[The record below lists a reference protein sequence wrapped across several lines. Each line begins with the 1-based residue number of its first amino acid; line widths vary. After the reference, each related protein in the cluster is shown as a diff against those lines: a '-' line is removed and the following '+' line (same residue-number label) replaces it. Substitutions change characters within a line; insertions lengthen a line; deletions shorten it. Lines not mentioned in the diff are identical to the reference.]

1 MYRNRR
7 RRKLQRRRRAGV
19 VAASIAVLA
28 VAIGLPTL
36 ASANGVDNLLNGVGL
51 SGGSGGGGDTS
62 GSDASSPSPQAGV
75 PPNYVPPLVG
85 TGPHG
90 QGTDAVVDLSP
101 SDTNPLPPYPD
112 SGQDVIVGDS
122 EGSQNPDGT
131 YHGRVTAANILGL
144 TLPDLLQIETNPG
157 ESKDGALQQ
166 LNELLGPNGQLCA
179 GGTGVCLT
187 VLDMHSSTTATGS
200 HNSFSAVDVGV
211 LGQVAA
217 TALTSEG
224 DISHD
229 PATGCQTAHGS
240 SQVAGA
246 NALGLLGAD
255 TLPGESTSTSCP
267 NGSQS
272 VSQSSGVLG
281 LTGLP
286 GSLNVPITSQG
297 CEDGTPNTQPDLL
310 GLAPILAGIGV
321 LSAMCNANDQDSG
334 QTSNPYGV
342 REGLTA
348 FLLPIAGG
356 LIKVTTA
363 GPESHAVAQAAPVT
377 PTTPSTPLAPPAGN
391 QGNKG
396 NKGKNNKGNGGNG
409 GAGGGAGAAAGAAAA
424 GNGQLAFTGA
434 DLLVLGLV
442 GGALILGG
450 LALTTTAG
458 RRHRRTI

>member
-7 RRKLQRRRRAGV
+7 RRKLQRRRRASV
-19 VAASIAVLA
+19 VTAAIAVLA
-28 VAIGLPTL
+28 LAIGVPTL
-36 ASANGVDNLLNGVGL
+36 ASGNGVDTSLNDLL
-51 SGGSGGGGDTS
+51 GGGGGGGTS
-62 GSDASSPSPQAGV
+62 GGDTASPSPQAGV
-75 PPNYVPPLVG
+75 PPDYVPPLVG

-90 QGTDAVVDLSP
+90 QGTDAVVDLAP

-122 EGSQNPDGT
+122 DGSQNPDGT

-157 ESKDGALQQ
+157 ESKDGALEP
-166 LNELLGPNGQLCA
+166 LNEMLGPNGALCA

-187 VLDMHSSTTATGS
+187 VLDMHSQTSATGS
-200 HNSFSAVDVGV
+200 QNSFSAVDVGV

-217 TALTSEG
+217 SALTSRGE
-224 DISHD
+224 ISHD
-229 PATGCQTAHGS
+229 PATGCQTAHGE
-240 SQVAGA
+240 SQVLGA

-255 TLPGESTSTSCP
+255 TLPGESTSTACP

-272 VSQSSGVLG
+272 VTQSSGVLG

-286 GSLNVPITSQG
+286 GSLNVPITSEG
-297 CEDGTPNTQPDLL
+297 CENGTPNTQPDLL
-310 GLAPILAGIGV
+310 GLGPILAGIGV
-321 LSAMCNANDQDSG
+321 LSAMCNANDQDAG
-334 QTSNPYGV
+334 QTSSPYGV

-356 LIKVTTA
+356 LVKVTTA

-377 PTTPSTPLAPPAGN
+377 PLTPATPPAAGNQGN

-396 NKGKNNKGNGGNG
+396 KKKGGNKGGAGNG
-409 GAGGGAGAAAGAAAA
+409 GAGGAGAAAGAAAA

-434 DLLVLGLV
+434 DLLILGMV

-458 RRHRRTI
+458 RRHRRTV